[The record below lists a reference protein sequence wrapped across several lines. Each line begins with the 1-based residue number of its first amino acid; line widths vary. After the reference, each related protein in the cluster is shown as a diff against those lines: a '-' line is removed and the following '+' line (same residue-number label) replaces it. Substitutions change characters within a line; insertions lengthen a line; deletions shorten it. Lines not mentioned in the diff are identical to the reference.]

1 MVDFLRTFSPEVKE
15 KYIEITSLNITT
27 NIFIKRII
35 EQCKELEIRNIT
47 IESIDKL
54 YSKLERMCEDVKR
67 IKQLHNE
74 IGIRF
79 DNHYQLMKCLDTI
92 NEIINSYQSQ

>member
-1 MVDFLRTFSPEVKE
+1 MDFLRTFSPSVKE
-15 KYIEITSLNITT
+15 KYIEITSLDITI
-27 NIFIKRII
+27 NIFTNRII
-35 EQCKELEIRNIT
+35 EQCKELESEKIT

-54 YSKLERMCEDVKR
+54 YSNLERMCEDVKR

-92 NEIINSYQSQ
+92 NEIINKYK